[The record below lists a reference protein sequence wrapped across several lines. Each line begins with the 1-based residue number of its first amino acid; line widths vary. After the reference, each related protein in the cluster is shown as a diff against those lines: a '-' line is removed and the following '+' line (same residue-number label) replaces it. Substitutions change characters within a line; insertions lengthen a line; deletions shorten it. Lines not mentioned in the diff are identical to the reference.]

1 MRSLS
6 SIWSRSGAPATLAFL
21 NVGHT
26 YAHLFMLLYPTAVL
40 ALEGTWGLG
49 YAELLP
55 LGFAGYLLF
64 GLGSLPAGWLGDR
77 WNSTSMMALF
87 FLGTGAS
94 SVLTGL
100 AIGPWTLAAGLTLI
114 GIFASIY
121 HPVGIA
127 WLVGASDRP
136 GRLLGI
142 NGVFGAIGT
151 GGAALVAGL
160 LCDLISW
167 RAAFILPGLLCLGTG
182 FAFALGVWHG
192 RLEMVRADYRPNEAR
207 PSAEQAR
214 RGLFMLFGSILFAG
228 LIFQMTSVGMPKI
241 FQDRLGDVIGSSAT
255 AAGALVSVVYL
266 ISALGQIGG
275 GYLADRY
282 EERWLYGLSYAVQV
296 GVLVV
301 AALTFNLALFALVAI
316 AATVQTG
323 TQPVENC
330 LIARY
335 TPQHWRATVYGL
347 KFVLALG
354 LSALG
359 VPLVA
364 LIYGQTGSFTGVFL
378 AMAAFC
384 VVPIA
389 VGLWLPRRAPA
400 ALHPSAEPAE

>member
-1 MRSLS
+1 MM
-6 SIWSRSGAPATLAFL
+6 AFL

-40 ALEGTWGLG
+40 ALEGSWGLG

-77 WNSTSMMALF
+77 WSSARMMALF

-100 AIGPWTLAAGLTLI
+100 AIGPWTLATGLTLI
-114 GIFASIY
+114 GLFASIN

-136 GRLLGI
+136 GRVLGI

-151 GGAALVAGL
+151 GGAALAAGL

-167 RAAFILPGLLCLGTG
+167 RAAFILPGLVCFATG
-182 FAFALGVWHG
+182 LAFALGLLRG
-192 RLEMVRADYRPNEAR
+192 RLEMVRADYRPSEAR

-214 RGLFMLFGSILFAG
+214 RGLFKLFGSILFAG
-228 LIFQMTSVGMPKI
+228 LIFQMSSVGMPKI
-241 FQDRLGDVIGSSAT
+241 FQDRLGDVIGASAT

-282 EERWLYGLSYAVQV
+282 EERWLYALSYAVQV
-296 GVLVV
+296 GVLVL
-301 AALTFNLALFALVAI
+301 AALTFNLALFALVAV

-335 TPQHWRATVYGL
+335 TPPDRRATVYGL

-384 VVPIA
+384 VVPIV
-389 VGLWLPRRAPA
+389 VGLALPRRAVAP
-400 ALHPSAEPAE
+400 LYPSAEPAE

>member
-1 MRSLS
+1 MRKLS
-6 SIWSRSGAPATLAFL
+6 SIWPGAGVPATVTYL

-26 YAHLFMLLYPTAVL
+26 YSHLLMLLYPTAVL
-40 ALEGTWGLG
+40 ALEGSWGLG

-77 WNSTSMMALF
+77 WNSASMMSVF

-94 SVLTGL
+94 SILTGL
-100 AIGPWTLAAGLTLI
+100 AFGPWSLAIGLTLI
-114 GIFASIY
+114 GAFASIY

-136 GRLLGI
+136 GRVLGV
-142 NGVFGAIGT
+142 NGVFGAIGV

-167 RAAFILPGLLCLGTG
+167 RAAFILPGLICLGTG
-182 FAFALGVWHG
+182 VAFALGIARG
-192 RLEMVRADYRPNEAR
+192 RLRMVRAAYRPSEAR

-214 RGLFMLFGSILFAG
+214 RGLLMLFGSILFAG
-228 LIFQMTSVGMPKI
+228 LIFQMSSVGMPKI
-241 FQDRLGDVIGSSAT
+241 FHHRLSDVIGLSAT
-255 AAGALVSVVYL
+255 AAGSLVSVVYL

-282 EERWLYGLSYAVQV
+282 EERWLYALSYGIQIVVLTLAASTFDLSLV
-296 GVLVV
+296 VLV
-301 AALTFNLALFALVAI
+301 ALAI
-316 AATVQTG
+316 TVHTG
-323 TQPVENC
+323 AQPVENC

-347 KFVLALG
+347 KFVVALG

-359 VPLVA
+359 VPLLA
-364 LIYGQTGSFTGVFL
+364 LIYGLSGSFTGVFL
-378 AMAAFC
+378 TMAACC
-384 VVPIA
+384 VVPIM
-389 VGLWLPRRAPA
+389 VGLALPRRAPA
-400 ALHPSAEPAE
+400 PSSIAAEPAE